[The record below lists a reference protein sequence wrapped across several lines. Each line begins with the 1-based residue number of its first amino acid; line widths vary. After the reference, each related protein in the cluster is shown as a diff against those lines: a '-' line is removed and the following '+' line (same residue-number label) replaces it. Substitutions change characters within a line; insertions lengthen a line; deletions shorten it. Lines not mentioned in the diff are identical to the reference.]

1 MSEMKEFIMDS
12 TEKIL
17 RNLSTKEIRESFEE
31 GHEAIDLW
39 KTCEEAG
46 LTMLGISEEQ
56 GGVGGDFEDVLGVL
70 YLTGRY
76 AAPIPLLEIITANS
90 LLASYGMEFGDKKR
104 VVQFVDEE
112 EGNLIEKVPFARYV
126 EELVLIKKEGGQSAI
141 AFLDLSTCKLRVG
154 GNLAAEPR
162 DTVEIDESV
171 NWVKLAVD
179 YEILKDKHLIKTA
192 AGKGAQMAGA
202 IEAVLNLSVFYS
214 KERKQFGRPL
224 HKFQA
229 IQHHLTAMA
238 GEYAAAYSTLQVT
251 AGASEKSYFTDYVAM
266 MKTELSSRANTVAK
280 AAHQLHAGIGMTYE
294 HELHHFTRRLWSWRE
309 EAGNETYW
317 TSRLADLYM
326 QKDHD
331 IWEQITFVKED
342 EVHAGSII

>member
-17 RNLSTKEIRESFEE
+17 RKLSTKEVRESFEE
-31 GHEAIDLW
+31 GNEATKLW
-39 KTCEEAG
+39 ETCEEAG
-46 LTMLGISEEQ
+46 LTLLGISEEQ
-56 GGVGGDFEDVLGVL
+56 GGVGGDFEDVMGVL
-70 YLTGRY
+70 YLAGRY
-76 AAPIPLLEIITANS
+76 AAPIPLLEIITTNS
-90 LLASYGMEFGDKKR
+90 LLASHGLELGNKKR
-104 VVQFVDEE
+104 VVQFINEKE
-112 EGNLIEKVPFARYV
+112 ANLIEKVPFARYL
-126 EELVLIKKEGGQSAI
+126 EELVLIKKDGEQSVI
-141 AFLDLSTCKLRVG
+141 AFIDLSTTKLQAG

-162 DTVEIDESV
+162 DLVEIDDGV
-171 NWVKLAVD
+171 DWVKLAVD
-179 YEILKDKHLIKTA
+179 YEVLKDKHLIKTA
-192 AGKGAQMAGA
+192 AGKGAQMTGA

-214 KERKQFGRPL
+214 QERKQFGRPL

-251 AGASEKSYFTDYVAM
+251 AGACDKPCFTEYVAM

-317 TSRLADLYM
+317 TSHLANLYM
-326 QKDHD
+326 QDDYD
-331 IWEQITFVKED
+331 IWEQITSVKED